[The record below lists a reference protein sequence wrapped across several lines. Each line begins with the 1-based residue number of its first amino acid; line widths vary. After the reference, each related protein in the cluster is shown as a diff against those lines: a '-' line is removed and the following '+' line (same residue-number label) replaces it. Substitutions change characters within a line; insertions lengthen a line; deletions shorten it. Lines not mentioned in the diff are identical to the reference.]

1 MSFGYGVDIM
11 AISGLALKVYTAYKD
26 APSDYRNI
34 SDEVKSLHIIINN
47 AAHHFQSNT
56 LSDNK
61 RWEGQEVLRGC
72 INVLEDLDAL
82 IVKYNGLA
90 STSTSQVLQ
99 RIKLGTEDIAT
110 LRVRLISNTTLLN
123 GFIQRLDI
131 LTINIQYTN
140 IFPAVTRIKYKLG
153 WIVFFVYVA
162 QYQKTLL
169 FPSLEASIPKMP
181 TRNSAKAFLKLVLQQ
196 T

>member
-11 AISGLALKVYTAYKD
+11 AISGLAINVYAAYRD

-47 AAHHFQSNT
+47 AMKHFKSTT

-61 RWEGQEVLRGC
+61 RQEGEEVLRGC
-72 INVLEDLDAL
+72 LNVLEDLDTF
-82 IVKYNGLA
+82 IVKYNSLA
-90 STSTSQVLQ
+90 SASTSQVLQ
-99 RIKLGTEDIAT
+99 RVKLGTEDIAT

-131 LTINIQYTN
+131 LTITIHYIMLISPQ
-140 IFPAVTRIKYKLG
+140 L
-153 WIVFFVYVA
+153 
-162 QYQKTLL
+162 
-169 FPSLEASIPKMP
+169 
-181 TRNSAKAFLKLVLQQ
+181 
-196 T
+196 